1 MRAARERVLAA
12 AAVAR
17 ANPALRLGNRTAAAL
32 RTLRTAKALSAV
44 THACKNL
51 ERTTRLSRV
60 CCHAFVSAGAP
71 ALIFEFVK
79 TLNRSAPHLEL
90 LCAALRTLRHVAAQ
104 PAGVSSR
111 GYDVGGA
118 RLRVDAPRPKA
129 AVDELADIVQA
140 YRDKPEPFALA
151 CGLLGDV
158 CSAQRAAHEPS
169 VPADTVKRLRGVQKV
184 LQHKFELESKSHA
197 RAKRPP
203 SLAHLCALLSSLEA

>member
-111 GYDVGGA
+111 GHDVGGA

-151 CGLLGDV
+151 CGLLADV
-158 CSAQRAAHEPS
+158 CASQRAAQ
-169 VPADTVKRLRGVQKV
+169 VR
-184 LQHKFELESKSHA
+184 A
-197 RAKRPP
+197 RAPP
-203 SLAHLCALLSSLEA
+203 HVLGAR